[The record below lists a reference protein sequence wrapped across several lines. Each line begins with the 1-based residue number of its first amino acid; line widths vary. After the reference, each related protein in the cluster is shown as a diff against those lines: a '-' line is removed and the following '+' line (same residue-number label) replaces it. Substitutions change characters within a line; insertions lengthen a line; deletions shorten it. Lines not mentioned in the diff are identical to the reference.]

1 MRCCAPKERKSLK
14 LYVECLV
21 MYVGAGGE
29 TTRETE
35 IGCTAT
41 EEGAAEHQD
50 AL

>member
-1 MRCCAPKERKSLK
+1 MRCAEREEEFEFE
-14 LYVECLV
+14 VCRALV